1 MLTYL
6 ATVTVPAS
14 MFMEPTI
21 KGAEFLKA
29 CCYSFLIKHDNPD
42 AKTKHDTMVFD
53 LGVRKDFENS
63 PKAVVD
69 QVTGAGMTIPV
80 EKNVIDILKDNGE
93 DPAKVGGI
101 IWSHWHLV
109 SNLKSTPKGSSLNL
123 LRTTQVIHRLSQDP
137 PTSSWVRVSKEHS
150 YQPGLP
156 SKNPPSTKRHGKAA
170 PFAKSTSTTRAKD

>member
-1 MLTYL
+1 MLTYP

-29 CCYSFLIKHDNPD
+29 CCYSFLINHENPD
-42 AKTKHDTMVFD
+42 AKTKYDTMVFD

-80 EKNVIDILKDNGE
+80 EKNVVDVLKDNGE
-93 DPAKVGGI
+93 DPAQVGGI

-109 SNLKSTPKGSSLNL
+109 SNLKSTPKCSSLNL
-123 LRTTQVIHRLSQDP
+123 LRTTQVIHRRSREP
-137 PTSSWVRVSKEHS
+137 PTSSWVQVSKEHS
-150 YQPGLP
+150 SQPGPP
-156 SKNPPSTKRHGKAA
+156 SQNPQSTKRHGKAV
-170 PFAKSTSTTRAKD
+170 PSAKSTSTTKAKA